1 MILGLVLGILQTS
14 LNALP
19 HPLLC
24 GQLGIELLIL
34 LLGSSQG
41 PVGLSAEVGL
51 NLSLI
56 PSVLDP
62 FLGRKDLLNDSRK
75 SNKTLHEI
83 SKQEDLHS
91 VRGTKLKNSPKL
103 SPISET

>member
-1 MILGLVLGILQTS
+1 MIEPFALILGLVLGILRSS
-14 LNALP
+14 LSALP

-24 GQLGIELLIL
+24 GQLGVELLIL

-41 PVGLSAEVGL
+41 PVSLGAEVGL

-56 PSVLDP
+56 PSILNP
-62 FLGRKDLLNDSRK
+62 FLGNKDLLNGPRK

-83 SKQEDLHS
+83 SKQED
-91 VRGTKLKNSPKL
+91 
-103 SPISET
+103 

>member
-1 MILGLVLGILQTS
+1 MIKPFALILGLVLGILQTS
-14 LNALP
+14 LSALP

-24 GQLGIELLIL
+24 GQLGVELLIL
-34 LLGSSQG
+34 LLGSSQS
-41 PVGLSAEVGL
+41 PVGLDAEVGL

-62 FLGRKDLLNDSRK
+62 FLGSEDLLNGPRK

-83 SKQEDLHS
+83 SKQKD
-91 VRGTKLKNSPKL
+91 
-103 SPISET
+103 

>member
-1 MILGLVLGILQTS
+1 MIEPFALILGLVLGILWSS
-14 LNALP
+14 LSALP

-24 GQLGIELLIL
+24 VQFGVELLIL

-41 PVGLSAEVGL
+41 PVGLGAEVGL

-56 PSVLDP
+56 PSILDP
-62 FLGRKDLLNDSRK
+62 FLCSKDLLNGSCK

-83 SKQEDLHS
+83 SKQED
-91 VRGTKLKNSPKL
+91 
-103 SPISET
+103 

>member
-1 MILGLVLGILQTS
+1 MIEPFALILGLVLGILRSS
-14 LNALP
+14 LSALS

-24 GQLGIELLIL
+24 GQLGVELLIL

-41 PVGLSAEVGL
+41 PVGLGAEVGL

-62 FLGRKDLLNDSRK
+62 FLCSKDLLNGSRK

-83 SKQEDLHS
+83 SKQED
-91 VRGTKLKNSPKL
+91 
-103 SPISET
+103 